1 MNQWFESAGASR
13 ELVSLERFLDP
24 YIFATPS
31 QAYGSVFRIGG
42 VDPECLSEAELANI
56 SSRLVQAMR
65 LLPEDCSLY
74 QMLIKRRGCELPHSR
89 YADSANEVIAE
100 AQRKRHAYLITRP
113 LGTVELY
120 WTICIHPPKARKQPK
135 AIEHAAAAQRLLRRL
150 RNTLIVV
157 SQNLSDLVGMDQ
169 LDCHGIARLYG
180 YLANLEPELVR
191 QRLASRD
198 HVGRQLARSAVRWH
212 SEGLEI
218 GRLHAK
224 LFSLIQRPNAT
235 RPNLF
240 GELIRLDADLVLV
253 LESQR
258 QSTAQTRRCVA
269 SHQSFKDLFRHSLLS
284 VLAHAKSGKEIAKSA
299 NTVAADKAVDDL
311 GGVVDDIENR
321 GLTYTQT
328 SLIGLLHSRDK
339 NELDDGM
346 AQVHRVF
353 SQSEAAVME
362 EGLGALSAYYALFPA
377 AARYGQSFNVR
388 RFWLRED
395 HLANCTHTAWFST

>member
-1 MNQWFESAGASR
+1 
-13 ELVSLERFLDP
+13 
-24 YIFATPS
+24 
-31 QAYGSVFRIGG
+31 
-42 VDPECLSEAELANI
+42 
-56 SSRLVQAMR
+56 
-65 LLPEDCSLY
+65 
-74 QMLIKRRGCELPHSR
+74 
-89 YADSANEVIAE
+89 
-100 AQRKRHAYLITRP
+100 
-113 LGTVELY
+113 
-120 WTICIHPPKARKQPK
+120 
-135 AIEHAAAAQRLLRRL
+135 
-150 RNTLIVV
+150 
-157 SQNLSDLVGMDQ
+157 
-169 LDCHGIARLYG
+169 
-180 YLANLEPELVR
+180 
-191 QRLASRD
+191 LASRD
-198 HVGRQLARSAVRWH
+198 HIGRQLARSPLRWH

-218 GRLHAK
+218 GRQHAK

-235 RPNLF
+235 RPHSF

-258 QSTAQTRRCVA
+258 QSARATRKCVA

-284 VLAHAKSGKEIAKSA
+284 VLAHAKVGKEIAKSA
-299 NTVAADKAVDDL
+299 SSVAADKAVDDL
-311 GGVVDDIENR
+311 GGVMEDLENR